1 MIFSQ
6 QGLRSFGLR
15 PVTRTFSMVNESLE
29 GLYSRKEKYIFLS
42 HSNQDSDLAKGF
54 VNQAHELGIHVY
66 FDLYDST
73 LTLPPSSDTAMKLR
87 NRIHAAAHFI
97 LLATKNSVAGSRWC
111 PWELGCADGFH
122 VPISIA
128 QTSDESGR
136 EWGAEYLQLYNSI
149 EIRTDSGYR
158 QRLARMRPRGKY
170 DTMSSFENWFDSVM
184 L

>member
-29 GLYSRKEKYIFLS
+29 GLSSRKEKYIFLS

-54 VNQAHELGIHVY
+54 VNQAHELGINVY

-87 NRIHAAAHFI
+87 NRIQAAAHFI

-122 VPISIA
+122 VPISMRKLA
-128 QTSDESGR
+128 MSQGGNGGR
-136 EWGAEYLQLYNSI
+136 NTFNYI
-149 EIRTDSGYR
+149 T
-158 QRLARMRPRGKY
+158 P
-170 DTMSSFENWFDSVM
+170 
-184 L
+184 